1 MENPRPFVIKYKVV
15 KTESQFLEYRE
26 ILSSL
31 SPQYSLDEIELLQ
44 LLLEKWE
51 SDKHN
56 IQQKDPIKLL
66 KSLMDSQNLKAKDLV
81 VILNLS
87 KGTVSKILNYQKGL
101 SKSSIRILS
110 EYFKID
116 QSTLNR
122 SYSLY

>member
-15 KTESQFLEYRE
+15 KSESQYLEYSE

-56 IQQKDPIKLL
+56 IQQKDPIILL

-87 KGTVSKILNYQKGL
+87 KGTVSKILNYKKVCESVQ
-101 SKSSIRILS
+101 
-110 EYFKID
+110 
-116 QSTLNR
+116 
-122 SYSLY
+122 